1 MEYNKNRYYV
11 IEESALAVLL
21 RDSFKLERLEDYGVD
36 NWKGYSEALTGD
48 DESDI
53 YLTYMKRPNYEIVKN
68 YLLDNPEI
76 IYTLQDYKDLTSEI
90 TKEDIIKWF
99 KQQQKDCWKC
109 PFDKECD
116 NVIDNYG
123 PYLCDLIKYCEDE
136 EE

>member
-1 MEYNKNRYYV
+1 MKNRYYV

-109 PFDKECD
+109 PFDKEC
-116 NVIDNYG
+116 NKTTAYA
-123 PYLCDLIKYCEDE
+123 PQLCDLITYYKDE